1 MHSNVSD
8 VHVWLTF
15 HPCTWPLSGVHVYV
29 CTHARTHTHAHVHHK
44 SVRIIYLLRS
54 EVLTIYQG
62 WFMYMHEAYI
72 YIIYTCRDRKMST
85 YYYIIIIIYPV
96 RSTKPN
102 TYIYIII
109 IIIYSKTIVPL

>member
-1 MHSNVSD
+1 
-8 VHVWLTF
+8 
-15 HPCTWPLSGVHVYV
+15 
-29 CTHARTHTHAHVHHK
+29 
-44 SVRIIYLLRS
+44 
-54 EVLTIYQG
+54 
-62 WFMYMHEAYI
+62 MYMHEAYI